1 MRIPREFARDRKVL
15 LSLIVNDLRARY
27 LTNYLGV
34 IWVFIQPVATTIIL
48 WFVFQFGFKAT
59 PHNDFPFVLW
69 LVCGLVPWF
78 FIVESLNS
86 GCSSV
91 RENSFLVKKIVFR
104 VSLLPLVKLGS
115 ALVVHIFFV
124 IILITLFMV
133 YGYSPTLF
141 WLQVVYYVI
150 CLSALLL
157 AMAWITSSVVIFFPD
172 LSQLVSM
179 AVQFGFWLTPIFWDI
194 NAIHNKAVDYLRFNP
209 FAYIVEGFRDSLIR
223 GVWFWER
230 WEQTVAF
237 WVILTVLMLVGLRT
251 FKKLRPHFADVL

>member
-1 MRIPREFARDRKVL
+1 MRIFREFARDRRVL
-15 LSLIVNDLRARY
+15 LNLISNDLRARY
-27 LTNYLGV
+27 LTNYLG
-34 IWVFIQPVATTIIL
+34 ILWVFIQPVATTVIL
-48 WFVFQFGFKAT
+48 WFVFQFGFKAA

-78 FIVESLNS
+78 FIVEALNS

-91 RENSFLVKKIVFR
+91 KENSFLVKKIVFR

-115 ALVVHIFFV
+115 ALMVHLFFV
-124 IILITLFMV
+124 CILVLLFLA
-133 YGYSPTLF
+133 YGYAPTVY
-141 WLQVVYYVI
+141 WLQVVYYIV
-150 CLSALLL
+150 CLFALLL
-157 AMAWITSSVVIFFPD
+157 AIAWITSSVVIFFPD

-179 AVQFGFWLTPIFWDI
+179 AVQFGFWLTPVFWDI
-194 NAIHNKAVDYLRFNP
+194 NAMHSRAAAYLQFNP

-230 WEQTVAF
+230 SEQTIVF
-237 WVILTVLMLVGLRT
+237 WIVLIILMLVGLRT